1 MKFDCRALEGM
12 CSCGKSHL
20 VQTKLCVIDEDA
32 LLYLND
38 YMDELGL
45 RGKRC
50 AIYDQN
56 TYHAVPIKLHPNCSQ
71 EILLRPFGLL
81 ADEENTAYVLNKLD
95 DDIDVLLAIGG
106 GPLHDIVRYCAKQ
119 RGIPFVSIPTAAS
132 CDAFSAEVAALHWNG
147 VKKTINCQAPILVV
161 ADINVIKNAPSHLVL
176 SGIGD
181 VLGKFNALTEWKIA
195 HEITGEHF
203 CVKIHDMMKQALEE
217 VWNNGYNA
225 HLGDVDACTAV
236 MYGLLLSGIAMQ
248 MQGNSRPASGAEHHI
263 SYFLDANPPGF
274 NAKSNGSHGEE
285 VGIATLLVCRE
296 YHRLAKIEDI
306 QPHLLPYTPIDFNRL
321 RAYWGEELFPA
332 IYAENQDDCLAPATP
347 EKIASA
353 WPKIREYI
361 ADLPQPDALEQRL
374 AEMGA
379 KRSLKDINI
388 PEDKLRDILN
398 YSPYQ
403 RNRLTL
409 MRIRRLIRE

>member
-1 MKFDCRALEGM
+1 M
-12 CSCGKSHL
+12 
-20 VQTKLCVIDEDA
+20 
-32 LLYLND
+32 
-38 YMDELGL
+38 
-45 RGKRC
+45 
-50 AIYDQN
+50 
-56 TYHAVPIKLHPNCSQ
+56 
-71 EILLRPFGLL
+71 
-81 ADEENTAYVLNKLD
+81 
-95 DDIDVLLAIGG
+95 
-106 GPLHDIVRYCAKQ
+106 
-119 RGIPFVSIPTAAS
+119 
-132 CDAFSAEVAALHWNG
+132 
-147 VKKTINCQAPILVV
+147 
-161 ADINVIKNAPSHLVL
+161 
-176 SGIGD
+176 
-181 VLGKFNALTEWKIA
+181 
-195 HEITGEHF
+195 
-203 CVKIHDMMKQALEE
+203 
-217 VWNNGYNA
+217 
-225 HLGDVDACTAV
+225 
-236 MYGLLLSGIAMQ
+236 
-248 MQGNSRPASGAEHHI
+248 
-263 SYFLDANPPGF
+263 
-274 NAKSNGSHGEE
+274 
-285 VGIATLLVCRE
+285 VCRE